1 MVKQFMSRLERLYPD
16 QNDLRRARAL
26 VLTLA
31 GLALGTLLYIFL
43 FLPLAANT
51 PLLLVL
57 LVPGFLGTA
66 AVVGFSLWFLLERRL
81 QLATWLQAAGYWLI
95 ASVAILL
102 PGGVTS
108 GAVAGM
114 LLLYIVLSAIFL
126 TRRET
131 LILIAAYIVSI
142 LIVSALQLNASGSL
156 IVPAS
161 ISKLLQHG
169 SALIFGILLTGLIVS
184 GVMRQFASTVTVSE
198 QRAQRLEAMLQVSE
212 AAKSSLDLD
221 EMLSTVV
228 RRVAAEF
235 GYQHVK
241 IIVLDE
247 KGFDATAYSSLQT
260 GDDIEPTQLAVN
272 AYSIVGQVI
281 QRQKPIVMAPTDSKS
296 KVAVA
301 QAMLP
306 MMSADRMIGVLEAQS
321 ASADA
326 LDDAEISML
335 HTLAN
340 QLALAIQNAQ
350 TFASESAL
358 LEATSPMYRATRELG
373 TATSPASIIEVL
385 KDHVVFDADRISLV
399 QAGFGVSGET
409 IIKQVNTWDRDDIG
423 SKHEFPLKLHQAV
436 IGREALI
443 VPDVNNASS
452 VDVYIKEFITEDLQA
467 TALALFPLRGTDMT
481 VGSLAI
487 AHRKPREYTMRET
500 HTLQVLSGQIAH
512 MLETAIILDAL
523 SRQTERLSMAN
534 TLSHDISGTLEMR
547 MLGELLT
554 DRLQQ
559 ILTFDHLSIVLY
571 EQGRV
576 HARIETLH
584 GQAVELMPDLPRTP
598 IAYAIQRE
606 RSIQVQD
613 DTEWPDRHLWNAA
626 GIESLL
632 VAPLIIRGKTLG
644 TLNIGV
650 NRAYTFEP
658 DDIMLA
664 EQMAVQTAAAIENM
678 RLFERMQSSLQESTA
693 LYSTS
698 LAMNAAQ
705 NLVEVY
711 ETTILEIAQLSNAQI
726 IELYLAGP
734 DPRLKLEY
742 IEQVAVLRDEQ
753 LETQGEK
760 LRYAVVEAPVLSQFP
775 QSRANLVFN
784 DLQSDQRID
793 EEVRTQYV
801 NDGVN
806 AMVLIP
812 VSTGTIWLGAL
823 LLKRTDANS
832 FVGEQVRLCR
842 NIADQAAL
850 AIDSHFL
857 LERTQRTAIHEQAL
871 REISE
876 QLRDETDIES
886 MLSIAQEKLSRALNL
901 TPEQLGAIDWD
912 NTLALTPDEWDLVR
926 AVGIQVDL
934 AIANLSLLK
943 ETEQRA
949 RHEQMVG
956 EVATELQRTTN
967 VDEVM
972 ETAVRTLQN
981 VLSDYNFSVRLTQPN
996 DGHSSGA
1003 EMPENDTTDE

>member
-1 MVKQFMSRLERLYPD
+1 MHQF
-16 QNDLRRARAL
+16 
-26 VLTLA
+26 
-31 GLALGTLLYIFL
+31 I
-43 FLPLAANT
+43 
-51 PLLLVL
+51 
-57 LVPGFLGTA
+57 
-66 AVVGFSLWFLLERRL
+66 
-81 QLATWLQAAGYWLI
+81 
-95 ASVAILL
+95 
-102 PGGVTS
+102 
-108 GAVAGM
+108 
-114 LLLYIVLSAIFL
+114 
-126 TRRET
+126 
-131 LILIAAYIVSI
+131 
-142 LIVSALQLNASGSL
+142 
-156 IVPAS
+156 
-161 ISKLLQHG
+161 
-169 SALIFGILLTGLIVS
+169 
-184 GVMRQFASTVTVSE
+184 
-198 QRAQRLEAMLQVSE
+198 
-212 AAKSSLDLD
+212 
-221 EMLSTVV
+221 
-228 RRVAAEF
+228 
-235 GYQHVK
+235 
-241 IIVLDE
+241 
-247 KGFDATAYSSLQT
+247 
-260 GDDIEPTQLAVN
+260 
-272 AYSIVGQVI
+272 
-281 QRQKPIVMAPTDSKS
+281 
-296 KVAVA
+296 
-301 QAMLP
+301 
-306 MMSADRMIGVLEAQS
+306 
-321 ASADA
+321 
-326 LDDAEISML
+326 
-335 HTLAN
+335 
-340 QLALAIQNAQ
+340 
-350 TFASESAL
+350 
-358 LEATSPMYRATRELG
+358 
-373 TATSPASIIEVL
+373 
-385 KDHVVFDADRISLV
+385 
-399 QAGFGVSGET
+399 
-409 IIKQVNTWDRDDIG
+409 
-423 SKHEFPLKLHQAV
+423 

-452 VDVYIKEFITEDLQA
+452 VDLYIKDFITEDLQA

-487 AHRKPREYTMRET
+487 AHRQPREYTMRET

-523 SRQTERLSMAN
+523 SRQTERLSLAN

-571 EQGRV
+571 EQGHV
-576 HARIETLH
+576 HARIETLY
-584 GQAVELMPDLPRTP
+584 GQSVELMPDLPRTP

-632 VAPLIIRGKTLG
+632 VAPLTIRQKTLG

-711 ETTILEIAQLSNAQI
+711 ETTILEIAQLSNAQV

-760 LRYAVVEAPVLSQFP
+760 VRYAVVEAPILSQFP

-784 DLQSDQRID
+784 DLQNDQRID
-793 EEVRTQYV
+793 EDVRTEYAK
-801 NDGVN
+801 DEIN

-812 VSTGTIWLGAL
+812 VSTGTIWLGAV
-823 LLKRTDANS
+823 LLKRTDGNT
-832 FVGEQVRLCR
+832 FGGEQVRLCR

-857 LERTQRTAIHEQAL
+857 LERTQRTAVHEQAL
-871 REISE
+871 REIS
-876 QLRDETDIES
+876 QRLRNETNMEA
-886 MLSIAQEKLSRALNL
+886 MLTIAQEELSSALNL
-901 TPEQLGAIDWD
+901 TPEQLGALDWD
-912 NTLALTPDEWDLVR
+912 NTLALTPDEWELVR
-926 AVGIQVDL
+926 AVGAQVDL
-934 AIANLSLLK
+934 AIANLSLLR

-972 ETAVRTLQN
+972 ETTVRTLQN
-981 VLSDYNFSVRLTQPN
+981 VLSDYNFSVRLSQPDDAN
-996 DGHSSGA
+996 SSGKGI
-1003 EMPENDTTDE
+1003 PDDDTGDK